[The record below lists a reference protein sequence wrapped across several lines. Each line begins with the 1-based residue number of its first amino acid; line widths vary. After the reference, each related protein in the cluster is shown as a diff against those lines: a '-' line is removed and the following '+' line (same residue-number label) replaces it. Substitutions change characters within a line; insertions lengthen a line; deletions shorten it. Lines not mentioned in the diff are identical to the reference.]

1 MKITYRG
8 RSSAYQRCFSC
19 SPSLLPGHLWWWLY
33 CQSYGS
39 ISSVS
44 AGKQWAVSS
53 NNVGSVTLV
62 ACSRFNASNGH
73 ILSSVQTL
81 ECQHL
86 WDTNKYQQYFRW
98 ICSLMLVTFDA
109 NQSKVASPIMFWCV
123 NKRPELVHFHQSKVT
138 ESFQIYLFGNILEFQ
153 ECNVKNG
160 PFAVSYFYTS
170 KRRRLEFSSPWIFCF
185 APSQSFHSIIAIC

>member
-8 RSSAYQRCFSC
+8 RSSAYQRCFVPPLCCLDTYDGDC
-19 SPSLLPGHLWWWLY
+19 SVRVMGASPL
-33 CQSYGS
+33 
-39 ISSVS
+39 S

-109 NQSKVASPIMFWCV
+109 NQSKVTSPIMFWCV

-160 PFAVSYFYTS
+160 PFAVSYFY
-170 KRRRLEFSSPWIFCF
+170 P
-185 APSQSFHSIIAIC
+185 